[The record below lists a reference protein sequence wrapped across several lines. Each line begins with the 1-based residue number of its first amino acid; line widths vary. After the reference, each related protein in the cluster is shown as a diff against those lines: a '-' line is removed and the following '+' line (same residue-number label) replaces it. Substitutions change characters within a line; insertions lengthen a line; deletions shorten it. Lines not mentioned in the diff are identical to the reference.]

1 MEELIIRED
10 GSEVLSYNA
19 PDFPI
24 STDYSCLSI
33 FAGYAAGCHW
43 HHDFEALIALDAPMD
58 YYVNGQHV
66 YLEKGDA
73 IFVNSGRLHYG
84 YSAVHQECHYCY
96 AVFHPELIGL
106 TPAVASTLEKLARD
120 SGPDYWLLSAGNAQE
135 KQIIDLIRFLC
146 DHGTPGDALSVL
158 SACAE
163 ILDRIIKMNSA
174 KADHTPDPD
183 WIVIRQMTGYIQ
195 NHYQEKIRLEHVAEA
210 GIVCRSKC
218 CQLFRDKLHTT
229 PMNYV
234 IRYRL
239 EKACDLIR
247 NGYSITDAA
256 FSTGFQGT
264 SYFSETFR
272 KEYGFTPT
280 AYVRSLKED
289 MKKNYER

>member
-1 MEELIIRED
+1 
-10 GSEVLSYNA
+10 
-19 PDFPI
+19 
-24 STDYSCLSI
+24 
-33 FAGYAAGCHW
+33 
-43 HHDFEALIALDAPMD
+43 
-58 YYVNGQHV
+58 
-66 YLEKGDA
+66 
-73 IFVNSGRLHYG
+73 
-84 YSAVHQECHYCY
+84 
-96 AVFHPELIGL
+96 
-106 TPAVASTLEKLARD
+106 
-120 SGPDYWLLSAGNAQE
+120 
-135 KQIIDLIRFLC
+135 
-146 DHGTPGDALSVL
+146 
-158 SACAE
+158 
-163 ILDRIIKMNSA
+163 MNSA